1 MNPTTHPEFYTKL
14 VTWLQ
19 KTKSEHK
26 FSRNLANWVKHCKA
40 FRVIRV
46 WPKVYNPESWCADKD
61 YAVRP
66 LNRYHDNHIF
76 LTDQEGEFFFETED
90 RRSKGTPVDWHYK
103 GQDIRSI
110 TCSGGSAGLP
120 LRRARWMSGGGSK
133 DDWNWEDITL
143 QFWEAYMQIGVCL
156 FDWRHDNY
164 GSFRYMR
171 ATPDSDGARF
181 KLLDPQTCQCKWCGD
196 VLHLHRKLRVE
207 VDARTEWL
215 HAQVKPGEATF
226 RCTRCHRRH
235 PVADLHQDMKAY
247 TPPKNVKR
255 PDGTTYIQRAERR
268 IKASKLCPSCF
279 LATLTSAPENRK
291 ALLPTEIL
299 VGKKVKPKPL
309 V

>member
-1 MNPTTHPEFYTKL
+1 MTPESHPEFFKKL

-19 KTKSEHK
+19 QTKAQPK

-61 YAVRP
+61 YAIRP
-66 LNRYHDNHIF
+66 ANRYHHNHIY
-76 LTDQEGEFFFETED
+76 LTDQSGDFFFETED

-103 GQDIRSI
+103 GQELHTI
-110 TCSGGSAGLP
+110 TCGGGGAGNP
-120 LRRARWMSGGGSK
+120 LRRASWLSGGSSK

-156 FDWRHDNY
+156 FDWRHKDY
-164 GSFRYMR
+164 GSFRHL
-171 ATPDSDGARF
+171 SDPSTDNARF

-207 VDARTEWL
+207 VNTRTEWL
-215 HAQVKPGEATF
+215 HDQVEPGEATF
-226 RCTRCHRRH
+226 RCTRCHRPH
-235 PVADLHQDMKAY
+235 PVADMHQDVQGY
-247 TPPKNVKR
+247 TLPKTINR
-255 PDGTTYIQRAERR
+255 GNGTTYVQREERR
-268 IKASKLCPSCF
+268 IKASRLCPSCF
-279 LATLTSAPENRK
+279 LAVLTSSPENRK

-299 VGKKVKPKPL
+299 TGKKVSPKPL
-309 V
+309 G